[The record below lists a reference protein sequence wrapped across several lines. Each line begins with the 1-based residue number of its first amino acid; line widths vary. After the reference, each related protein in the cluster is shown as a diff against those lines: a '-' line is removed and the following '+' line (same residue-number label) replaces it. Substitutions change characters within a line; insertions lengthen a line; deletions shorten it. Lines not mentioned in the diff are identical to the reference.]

1 MDNRHGLIVDVE
13 TTGTAERE
21 AALVMLKRSAPR
33 AKSLGADK
41 GYDTAAFVGA
51 CRGLGVTPHVAAK
64 RKGSALDG
72 RTTRHATY
80 QVSLRI
86 RKRIEAIF
94 GWLKSVGDWRK
105 TKFKGTAKIA
115 GQNRLG
121 AAAYN
126 LVHMA
131 SLNGWW
137 DARHV

>member
-13 TTGTAERE
+13 TTRATGTAERE
-21 AALVMLKRSAPR
+21 AALVMLKRRAPR

-64 RKGSALDG
+64 R
-72 RTTRHATY
+72 HATD